1 MAQLRRCRNIMTSS
15 VSSVSSEASE
25 RVSVH
30 MLPVDV
36 QGVRPRL
43 SCGWCMWGQGGR
55 LRGQGGRPGRQAVG
69 PGRQAWNQWGQGG
82 RLWDVG
88 SSRVTRANM
97 RARTHMQ
104 HVHAHACPHRHTHK
118 HTDTCAQAHTH
129 TLVLSIFKPIVIDR
143 LRDDGLGN
151 DHSSSCQGVQSGLQ
165 HLRDM
170 PDVTEDFW
178 QWAAVIQQS
187 NRCIQAR
194 QKRLSEVNSQ

>member
-1 MAQLRRCRNIMTSS
+1 MAQLRRCRSIITSS

-43 SCGWCMWGQGGR
+43 SCRWCMWGQGGR

-118 HTDTCAQAHTH
+118 HTDTCAHAHIHTH
-129 TLVLSIFKPIVIDR
+129 SCFRYSSRLSLTGYEMTALAMTTRQVVRACNPVFNTFATFGMLPKAFGSGQQSFSKVTDAFKP
-143 LRDDGLGN
+143 GKG
-151 DHSSSCQGVQSGLQ
+151 G
-165 HLRDM
+165 
-170 PDVTEDFW
+170 
-178 QWAAVIQQS
+178 
-187 NRCIQAR
+187 
-194 QKRLSEVNSQ
+194 